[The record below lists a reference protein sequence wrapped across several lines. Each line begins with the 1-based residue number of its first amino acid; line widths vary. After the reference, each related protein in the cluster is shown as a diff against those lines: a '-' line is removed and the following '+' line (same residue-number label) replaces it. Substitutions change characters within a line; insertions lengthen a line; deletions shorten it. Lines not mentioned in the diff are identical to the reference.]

1 MKTKSS
7 IYVTN
12 SDNELYFDGK
22 LSKKELSE
30 KSILRIVRDI
40 KYIGEEK
47 TGVVTRRGKP
57 PLEVIELNGEWNI
70 NKEIE
75 ESEKTKKYIQN
86 EKGFLREKKAAESR
100 IKIIKEKVKKKLSSW
115 DKLTQHERNL
125 IICVKYDIHDDLD
138 KNEILAK
145 KGFDKDG
152 PEISFSGIPR
162 FKVGDIYILNDEEYK
177 VTNNN
182 GKHLLFSFRG
192 STGKAIL
199 ETDLIGEFIKPI
211 KNKMDIIHSED
222 KKVS

>member
-1 MKTKSS
+1 MNVKSS

-22 LSKKELSE
+22 LSKKELLE
-30 KSILRIVRDI
+30 NSILRIVRDVI
-40 KYIGEEK
+40 QTKEWK
-47 TGVVTRRGKP
+47 TGVVTRRGKS
-57 PLEVIELNGEWNI
+57 PLEVIDLDGQWHI

-75 ESEKTKKYIQN
+75 KVQSEKADQNISVKNKAQAVVHKIKASTKKN
-86 EKGFLREKKAAESR
+86 NKPSK
-100 IKIIKEKVKKKLSSW
+100 W
-115 DKLTQHERNL
+115 DRLTQHERNL

-152 PEISFSGIPR
+152 QEMSFSGIPR
-162 FKVGDIYILNDEEYK
+162 FKVGDTYTLNNEEYK

-192 STGKAIL
+192 SNGKAIL
-199 ETDLIGEFIKPI
+199 ETDLIGEFIRPI

-222 KKVS
+222 EKII

>member
-1 MKTKSS
+1 MNAKSS

-12 SDNELYFDGK
+12 GDNELYFDGK
-22 LSKKELSE
+22 LSKKELLE
-30 KSILRIVRDI
+30 KSILRIVRDVI
-40 KYIGEEK
+40 QTKEGK

-57 PLEVIELNGEWNI
+57 PLEVIDLDGEWHV

-75 ESEKTKKYIQN
+75 KEVQSEKDVVPKI
-86 EKGFLREKKAAESR
+86 KAS
-100 IKIIKEKVKKKLSSW
+100 VKKKNNKPSKW
-115 DKLTQHERNL
+115 DRLTQHERNL

-162 FKVGDIYILNDEEYK
+162 FKVGDTYTLNDEEYK

-199 ETDLIGEFIKPI
+199 ETDLIGEFIRPI
-211 KNKMDIIHSED
+211 KNRMDIIHSED
-222 KKVS
+222 